1 MFVSRIHHC
10 HAPGGPPCVTLHIQP
25 MLMHTFTLLF
35 MGTYT
40 LMHLRLMNTFTWR
53 GHRHVPCITFWWI
66 RCFPTLLLMCTY
78 MLVHLHVAF
87 SFFYWFRCTKKK
99 KKKRG
104 VHQPDYLHGLGA
116 CLSHR
121 PFQTLRGAP
130 LASCRLRWMHTTAL
144 GTGQSQS
151 FW

>member
-10 HAPGGPPCVTLHIQP
+10 HAPCVTSLHIQP
-25 MLMHTFTLLF
+25 MLMHTF
-35 MGTYT
+35 
-40 LMHLRLMNTFTWR
+40 
-53 GHRHVPCITFWWI
+53 I
-66 RCFPTLLLMCTY
+66 LLLMCTY

-151 FW
+151 FWKELTTRPGCASAARAPSASSGNGTSILRLCVWLYIDMGV